1 MSKYY
6 PTSDDISLLVSRGL
20 VLKTSSIHI
29 FGAVPS
35 MSTSTTGTIWDKND
49 TIYPWSTWDTAG
61 VINIDAASASDVNK
75 QVTVYGLDDNFLP
88 INETITLASQTNN
101 VSTKSFRRIYSAH
114 LVDGGT
120 SNIGDITIQRGST
133 DVAII
138 RTGKSQTQMTVY
150 TVPAGKT
157 GYLYKGTCTA
167 QAGAD
172 ATGDMYVRY
181 YGQDTFRVGHS
192 FEVSGTGGQYTYEFS
207 FPMVI
212 PEKSDIDVRVI
223 TRSNNGRYT
232 AAYDLLLIDNT
243 AAA

>member
-49 TIYPWSTWDTAG
+49 TVYPWSTWATAG

>member
-49 TIYPWSTWDTAG
+49 TVYPWSTWATAG

-101 VSTKSFRRIYSAH
+101 ASTKSFRRIYSAH

-192 FEVSGTGGQYTYEFS
+192 FEVSGTGGQYIYEFS

>member
-20 VLKTSSIHI
+20 VLKTSSVHI